1 MFAEKVYFNS
11 AYRSL
16 MWKQRCQVVGEE
28 WGENKKKNLSR
39 EMSEKKRAA
48 VFRAVI
54 V

>member
-28 WGENKKKNLSR
+28 WGENKKD
-39 EMSEKKRAA
+39 
-48 VFRAVI
+48 
-54 V
+54 

>member
-28 WGENKKKNLSR
+28 WGENKKRLSR

>member
-28 WGENKKKNLSR
+28 WGENKKDSR